1 MIMRNTLIA
10 TGLGGFLKPLYGAT
24 TRSTSSARTAS
35 TTTESFAR
43 KEMPNL
49 DATPSVPTSTAS
61 SSGVAK
67 TGGDGDNYRHKV
79 TRRDLRFIFPE
90 FLPDPEP
97 RFRNRIVER
106 LVRRDMLRRRNEV
119 EIPEFYVGSVVA
131 VTVSDKN
138 APSGNKMSRFVG
150 IVIARG
156 GAGLGAWFTVRN
168 VIDSQG
174 IEILYNMYA
183 PTIQKIETLRLEKRL
198 DCELFYLRDA
208 PQKYS
213 TFSEDMAMEILPE
226 GTSAPLNNIVVPL
239 KPKPW
244 HRRWENMLATGRLKG
259 FTFDGKD
266 AFQKRSWKL
275 KAEGFMDYQHPG
287 WHFEVAKYDLLLQY
301 METISVEEQDDIW
314 REVGGALEERDKAMR
329 KVAAKRAFVK
339 PDKKV

>member
-1 MIMRNTLIA
+1 
-10 TGLGGFLKPLYGAT
+10 
-24 TRSTSSARTAS
+24 
-35 TTTESFAR
+35 
-43 KEMPNL
+43 MPNL
-49 DATPSVPTSTAS
+49 ETTPSIPTSTPS
-61 SSGVAK
+61 SSVVNSNS
-67 TGGDGDNYRHKV
+67 TGRARDGDNYRLKV

-106 LVRRDMLRRRNEV
+106 LMRRDMLRRRNIV

-138 APSGNKMSRFVG
+138 APSSNKISRFVG

-156 GAGLGAWFTVRN
+156 GAGLRAWFTVRN

-174 IEILYNMYA
+174 IEFMYDMYA

-198 DCELFYLRDA
+198 DDELFYLRDA
-208 PQKYS
+208 PQEYS
-213 TFSEDMAMEILPE
+213 TFPEDMPMEILPE
-226 GTSAPLNNIVVPL
+226 GTPAPLNNIVVPL

-244 HRRWENMLATGRLKG
+244 HRMWENMLATGRLKG

-266 AFQKRSWKL
+266 AFQKRKWKL
-275 KAEGFMDYQHPG
+275 KAEVFMEYQHPG

-314 REVGGALEERDKAMR
+314 REVGDALEERDKAMR

-339 PDKKV
+339 PDKKM